1 MDARKET
8 WKRQLLELRL
18 FRVVR
23 DLIEYHEGELKKDEL
38 VHELAVRLPM
48 ENLEQT
54 FGTLVAWGRFGELF
68 AYREDRG
75 VLTPE

>member
-1 MDARKET
+1 
-8 WKRQLLELRL
+8 
-18 FRVVR
+18 
-23 DLIEYHEGELKKDEL
+23 
-38 VHELAVRLPM
+38 M
-48 ENLEQT
+48 ENLELT